1 MAQPTQTYKHSLAG
15 SVGAGVSSIFKA
27 NGKSYYILEH
37 KVSSKYHR
45 AGEAQEIIVDQ
56 IEIGRDP
63 KCAVQFDESFQ
74 TVSRKHAAIVRDGQN
89 WKLIQ
94 LSTTNKTFL
103 NGKPIQNQWY
113 LQSGDEIQLSVN
125 GPKLGFILPT
135 GKKSTVASIGLSRRL
150 SLFRQQ
156 ALRPY
161 KTAMTVLSTI
171 ILLLI
176 CGGIALGIWGK
187 RQIDIMSEIIAQYRE
202 QINYISQQNSELAQI
217 IAQQDSINKIIEKR
231 NKELDIKLRNMP
243 KTQPTANIASLI
255 QQVKPSVYYIMTH
268 VCYDDQNDETK
279 EVKELASAGTGFLL
293 DNGTFVTARHCVE
306 PWLYSTFSNETS
318 LQINATNEE
327 YKNAYYTI
335 IEAVNINGDVMILHG
350 PQFSIDRSKDQIKT
364 FADDKGNNVKLRIAK
379 DNGRYGEKIMGS
391 TDWATVKVDVEGKT
405 LKKGNISIDK
415 NLSTSL
421 TAGTEVHV
429 LGFPA
434 SIGVLDAKNSS
445 KIAEPIYNNMK
456 VARDGLNDSGL
467 IMVSQ
472 GVAHGNSGGPVFAL
486 VNGQLKAIAVVS
498 RLMYET
504 QNLDEEVGLLKQQQQ
519 QYDEIVP
526 IYNITY

>member
-1 MAQPTQTYKHSLAG
+1 MAQPTQTYKHSFAG

-161 KTAMTVLSTI
+161 KTAMTILSTI

-187 RQIDIMSEIIAQYRE
+187 RQIDDLSDIIAQYRQ
-202 QINYISQQNSELAQI
+202 QIISISQQNEELANI
-217 IAQQDSINKIIEKR
+217 IARQDSINKVIEEQ
-231 NKELDIKLRNMP
+231 NKILDRKIKNMP
-243 KTQPTANIASLI
+243 KTQPTANIAALI
-255 QQVKPSVYYIMTH
+255 KQVKPSVYYIITH
-268 VCYDDQNDETK
+268 VCYETEDGK
-279 EVKELASAGTGFLL
+279 INEKKELASGGTGFLL

-306 PWLYSTFSNETS
+306 PWLYGFDDNC
-318 LQINATNEE
+318 LQINATNEK
-327 YKNAYYTI
+327 YKDTFVSI
-335 IEAVNINGDVMILHG
+335 IEAVNINGDIITFAG
-350 PQFSIDRSKDQIKT
+350 TDFSIDRSKDQIKT
-364 FADDKGNNVKLRIAK
+364 FADDKGNELKIRIAK
-379 DNGRYGEKIMGS
+379 YDGKYGEKSMGS
-391 TDWATVKVDVEGKT
+391 TDWATVKIDINGNT

-445 KIAEPIYNNMK
+445 AIAEPIYNNMK
-456 VARDGLNDSGL
+456 VAREGLNNSGL

-472 GVAHGNSGGPVFAL
+472 GVAHGNSGGPVFTL

-519 QYDEIVP
+519 QYDELVP
-526 IYNITY
+526 INNITY